1 MPGLVVSRMLP
12 ESTPFPW
19 IIMLMLSRI
28 LVPALAMSLVA
39 TAASAQ
45 KTTDLGAGGGGSSHV
60 KTEWTLGSAHV
71 AITYGRPKLKGRD
84 ESTLMPVGQPWR
96 TGADAATVITTD
108 KPLTFGKVVLQ
119 PGSYTINTQPGATS
133 WELIFGQL
141 QKEGQ
146 WGVPYLPALEIARTP
161 MTVQKLKKPVELL
174 TISIDR
180 QGAGQRLRVEWGT
193 VSATAP
199 FTIGK

>member
-1 MPGLVVSRMLP
+1 MRQ
-12 ESTPFPW
+12 
-19 IIMLMLSRI
+19 ISRI
-28 LVPALAMSLVA
+28 LLPVLAVSLLS

-45 KTTDLGAGGGGSSHV
+45 KTTDLGTGRGGSGHV
-60 KTEWTLGSAHV
+60 KTEWTLGGAHL
-71 AITYGRPKLKGRD
+71 AISYGRPRLKGRA
-84 ESTLMPVGQPWR
+84 EATLMPPGQPWR

-119 PGSYTINTQPGATS
+119 PGSYTINTQPGATA
-133 WELIFGQL
+133 WELIFGKL
-141 QKEGQ
+141 EKEGQ

-161 MTVQKLKKPVELL
+161 MTLQTLKKPVEVL

-180 QGAGQRLRVEWGT
+180 QGAGQRLRIEWGT

-199 FTIGK
+199 FTVGK

>member
-1 MPGLVVSRMLP
+1 M
-12 ESTPFPW
+12 
-19 IIMLMLSRI
+19 IMLLLRRI
-28 LVPALAMSLVA
+28 LVPALAMTFVSAV
-39 TAASAQ
+39 ASAQ
-45 KTTDLGAGGGGSSHV
+45 KTTDLGAGRGGSGHV
-60 KTEWTLGSAHV
+60 KSEWTLGSAHV

-84 ESTLMPVGQPWR
+84 EAALMPAGQPWR

-133 WELIFGQL
+133 WALIFGKLGQ
-141 QKEGQ
+141 EGQ
-146 WGVPYLPALEIARTP
+146 WGVPYVPALEIARTP
-161 MTVQKLKKPVELL
+161 MTLQKLKKPVEEL

-180 QGAGQRLRVEWGT
+180 QGAGQRLRIEWGT

-199 FTIGK
+199 FMVGK